1 MSEIYDVAIIGGGP
15 AGSTA
20 GCLLPSPDA
29 PSRTSRLPHSFSDC
43 HDMRSL
49 ILASA
54 LALTLLFTGC
64 QTPKSFPTPDS
75 TWKAHVGQLKFSNR
89 KRTLIGDV
97 VVQQRGRDEFQLD
110 FIKGGGLPL
119 ISVRQDAATS
129 RAEGILVHGSWQ
141 GAPGSAP
148 HALRPWLKLRESFA
162 PSGSKK
168 ANTEAQYSGGQLSM
182 LFVAFPDEDQRF
194 VFQFSR

>member
-1 MSEIYDVAIIGGGP
+1 
-15 AGSTA
+15 
-20 GCLLPSPDA
+20 
-29 PSRTSRLPHSFSDC
+29 
-43 HDMRSL
+43 MRSL
-49 ILASA
+49 IFASA

-64 QTPKSFPTPDS
+64 QTPKSFPQPDS

-97 VVQQRGRDEFQLD
+97 VVQQRGQDEFQLD

-119 ISVRQDAATS
+119 MSVRQDATTS
-129 RAEGILVHGSWQ
+129 RAEGILSHGSWQ
-141 GAPGSAP
+141 GAPDSAP
-148 HALRPWLKLRESFA
+148 HTLRPWLKLRESFA
-162 PSGSKK
+162 QPGAKG
-168 ANTEAQYSGGQLSM
+168 AHAEAKYSDGQLSM

>member
-1 MSEIYDVAIIGGGP
+1 
-15 AGSTA
+15 
-20 GCLLPSPDA
+20 
-29 PSRTSRLPHSFSDC
+29 
-43 HDMRSL
+43 MRSL
-49 ILASA
+49 ISACA

-64 QTPKSFPTPDS
+64 QTPHSFPTPDS

-97 VVQQRGRDEFQLD
+97 VVQQRGKEEFQLD

-119 ISVRQDAATS
+119 ISVRQDPATS
-129 RAEGILVHGSWQ
+129 RAEGLLVHGSWQ

-148 HALRPWLKLRESFA
+148 RPLRPWLKLRDSFA
-162 PSGSKK
+162 QSTQPGASK
-168 ANTEAQYSGGQLSM
+168 APHTEAKYSGGQLSM

-194 VFQFSR
+194 VFQFNR

>member
-1 MSEIYDVAIIGGGP
+1 MRFLIYTG
-15 AGSTA
+15 
-20 GCLLPSPDA
+20 
-29 PSRTSRLPHSFSDC
+29 F
-43 HDMRSL
+43 
-49 ILASA
+49 
-54 LALTLLFTGC
+54 LALTLFLSGC
-64 QTPKSFPTPDS
+64 QTPHSFPAPDS

-97 VVQQRGRDEFQLD
+97 VVQQRGKDEFQLD

-148 HALRPWLKLRESFA
+148 RALHPWLKLRDSFA
-162 PSGSKK
+162 QSNAPH
-168 ANTEAQYSGGQLSM
+168 TEAKYSGGQLSM
-182 LFVAFPDEDQRF
+182 LFVAFPDDDQRF
-194 VFQFSR
+194 VFQFNR